1 VLYLSPIFKWY
12 AADFGGQRGVLAFV
26 SRFLRRDPSPGLEER
41 RIMIRYLR
49 YDWTL
54 NRAAVEAILPGEKG

>member
-1 VLYLSPIFKWY
+1 
-12 AADFGGQRGVLAFV
+12 
-26 SRFLRRDPSPGLEER
+26 LEER

-54 NRAAVEAILPGEKG
+54 NRAAVEAILPGETG